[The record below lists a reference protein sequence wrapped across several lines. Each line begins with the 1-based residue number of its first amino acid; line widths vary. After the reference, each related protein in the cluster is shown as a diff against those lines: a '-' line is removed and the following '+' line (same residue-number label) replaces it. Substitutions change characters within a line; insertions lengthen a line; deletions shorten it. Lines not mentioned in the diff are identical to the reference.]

1 MIWIL
6 NIIIAFVVVAL
17 AGTLIKVNKERNEL
31 VDKYLEEK
39 HKREQFQISYDVS
52 KEQLADAKSSIVTLE
67 KKVEDLGK
75 ENNKL
80 NKRVEKLLEEAPK
93 QEEEKPTEEVAPKKV
108 TTRRTTKKVEPA
120 ESEKVEEPKKT
131 TRRRTTKK

>member
-39 HKREQFQISYDVS
+39 YKREQFQISYDVS

-93 QEEEKPTEEVAPKKV
+93 QEEEKPVKKT
-108 TTRRTTKKVEPA
+108 TTRRTTRK
-120 ESEKVEEPKKT
+120 
-131 TRRRTTKK
+131 TTKKAE